1 LSHFFIFI
9 LKYEVVGK
17 MPVGILV
24 IRWDNEIG
32 PINEG
37 FYPENLKITN
47 NLLTQVYSSHRYQSL
62 KPGFASISLKNNKV
76 VSFFSGVGSDFISA
90 ENYVVALLLRRDEKP
105 NKYREILK
113 TIAAE
118 ILDKIQDGKFKKVLP
133 DLYNDL
139 AKI

>member
-1 LSHFFIFI
+1 
-9 LKYEVVGK
+9 

-62 KPGFASISLKNNKV
+62 KPGFASISLKNYKV
-76 VSFFSGVGSDFISA
+76 VSFFSGVGEDHISV
-90 ENYVVALLLRRDEKP
+90 ENYVVALLLRHDEKP
-105 NKYREILK
+105 QKYREILK
-113 TIAAE
+113 TISAE
-118 ILDKIQDGKFKKVLP
+118 ILNQIDEGKFKKSLP
-133 DLYNDL
+133 KLYNDL

>member
-1 LSHFFIFI
+1 
-9 LKYEVVGK
+9 

-32 PINEG
+32 PVNEG
-37 FYPENLKITN
+37 FYPEALKITN

-76 VSFFSGVGSDFISA
+76 VSFFSGVGDDHISV

-105 NKYREILK
+105 GKYREILK

-118 ILDKIQDGKFKKVLP
+118 ILDQTQDSKFIKLLP
-133 DLYNDL
+133 NLYRDL

>member
-1 LSHFFIFI
+1 
-9 LKYEVVGK
+9 
-17 MPVGILV
+17 MPVGILI

-37 FYPENLKITN
+37 FYPDNLKITN

-76 VSFFSGVGSDFISA
+76 VSFFSGVGDDHISV

-105 NKYREILK
+105 SKYREILK

-118 ILDKIQDGKFKKVLP
+118 ILDKTQDAKFLILLP
-133 DLYNDL
+133 NLFKEL

>member
-1 LSHFFIFI
+1 
-9 LKYEVVGK
+9 
-17 MPVGILV
+17 MPVGILI

-76 VSFFSGVGSDFISA
+76 VSFFSGVGDDHISV

-118 ILDKIQDGKFKKVLP
+118 ILDQTQDNKFIKLLP
-133 DLYNDL
+133 HLYKEL

>member
-1 LSHFFIFI
+1 
-9 LKYEVVGK
+9 
-17 MPVGILV
+17 MPVGILI

-76 VSFFSGVGSDFISA
+76 VSFFSGVGDDHISV

-105 NKYREILK
+105 HKYREILK
-113 TIAAE
+113 TIASE
-118 ILDKIQDGKFKKVLP
+118 ILDQTQDSKFLKLLP
-133 DLYNDL
+133 NLYKDL

>member
-1 LSHFFIFI
+1 L
-9 LKYEVVGK
+9 
-17 MPVGILV
+17 PVGILI

-37 FYPENLKITN
+37 FYPDNLKITN

-76 VSFFSGVGSDFISA
+76 VSFFSGVGDDHISV

-105 NKYREILK
+105 SKYREILK

-118 ILDKIQDGKFKKVLP
+118 ILDKTQDAKFIILLP
-133 DLYNDL
+133 NLFKEL

>member
-1 LSHFFIFI
+1 
-9 LKYEVVGK
+9 
-17 MPVGILV
+17 MPVGILI

-76 VSFFSGVGSDFISA
+76 VSFFSGVGEDHISV
-90 ENYVVALLLRRDEKP
+90 ENYVIALLLRRDEKP
-105 NKYREILK
+105 HKYREILK
-113 TIAAE
+113 KISAE
-118 ILDKIQDGKFKKVLP
+118 LLDQITSGKFIDQLP
-133 DLYNDL
+133 GLYKEL

>member
-1 LSHFFIFI
+1 
-9 LKYEVVGK
+9 
-17 MPVGILV
+17 MPVGILI

-37 FYPENLKITN
+37 FYPSNLKLTN

-76 VSFFSGVGSDFISA
+76 VSFFSGVGDDHISV

-113 TIAAE
+113 KIAAE
-118 ILDKIQDGKFKKVLP
+118 ILDEIPDGKFQKLLP
-133 DLYNDL
+133 DLYKEL

>member
-1 LSHFFIFI
+1 
-9 LKYEVVGK
+9 

-37 FYPENLKITN
+37 FYPDNLKITN

-76 VSFFSGVGSDFISA
+76 VSFFSGVGDDHISV

-105 NKYREILK
+105 GKYREILK

-118 ILDKIQDGKFKKVLP
+118 ILDKTQDAKFLEFLP
-133 DLYNDL
+133 NLFRDL

>member
-1 LSHFFIFI
+1 
-9 LKYEVVGK
+9 

-37 FYPENLKITN
+37 FYPDNLKLTN

-76 VSFFSGVGSDFISA
+76 VSFFSGVGDDHISV

-105 NKYREILK
+105 GKYREILK
-113 TIAAE
+113 TIAAK
-118 ILDKIQDGKFKKVLP
+118 ILDKIENGEFKKILP
-133 DLYNDL
+133 DLYREL

>member
-1 LSHFFIFI
+1 
-9 LKYEVVGK
+9 

-24 IRWDNEIG
+24 IHWDNEIG

-37 FYPENLKITN
+37 FYPDTLKITN

-62 KPGFASISLKNNKV
+62 KPGFASIALKNNKV
-76 VSFFSGVGSDFISA
+76 VSFFSGVGQDFISV

-105 NKYREILK
+105 GKYREILK

-118 ILDKIQDGKFKKVLP
+118 ILEKIPNEEYKEILP
-133 DLYNDL
+133 DLYDKL
-139 AKI
+139 AKV

>member
-1 LSHFFIFI
+1 
-9 LKYEVVGK
+9 
-17 MPVGILV
+17 MPVGILI

-37 FYPENLKITN
+37 YYPENLKITN

-76 VSFFSGVGSDFISA
+76 VSFFSGVGEDFISV
-90 ENYVVALLLRRDEKP
+90 ENHVIALLLRRDEKP
-105 NKYREILK
+105 HKYRDILK
-113 TIAAE
+113 KIAAE
-118 ILDKIQDGKFKKVLP
+118 LLEKIPDGKFMEVLP
-133 DLYNDL
+133 SLYQEL

>member
-1 LSHFFIFI
+1 L
-9 LKYEVVGK
+9 
-17 MPVGILV
+17 PVGILI

-37 FYPENLKITN
+37 FYPSSLKITN

-76 VSFFSGVGSDFISA
+76 VSFFSGVGEDHISV
-90 ENYVVALLLRRDEKP
+90 ENYVIALLLRRDEKP
-105 NKYREILK
+105 FKYREILK
-113 TIAAE
+113 KIAAE
-118 ILDKIQDGKFKKVLP
+118 LLDKIIDGSFNQVLP
-133 DLYNDL
+133 DLYKEL

>member
-1 LSHFFIFI
+1 L
-9 LKYEVVGK
+9 
-17 MPVGILV
+17 PVGILV

-37 FYPENLKITN
+37 FYPDNLKITN

-76 VSFFSGVGSDFISA
+76 VSFFSGVGDDHISV

-105 NKYREILK
+105 GKYREILK

-118 ILDKIQDGKFKKVLP
+118 ILDQTQDAKFLKLLP
-133 DLYNDL
+133 NLYRDL

>member
-1 LSHFFIFI
+1 
-9 LKYEVVGK
+9 
-17 MPVGILV
+17 MPVGILI

-37 FYPENLKITN
+37 FYPETLKITN

-76 VSFFSGVGSDFISA
+76 VSFFSGVGDDHISV
-90 ENYVVALLLRRDEKP
+90 ENYVVALLLRRDEKQS
-105 NKYREILK
+105 KYREILK
-113 TIAAE
+113 TIAAD
-118 ILDKIQDGKFKKVLP
+118 ILDKTQDSKFLKLLP
-133 DLYNDL
+133 NLYRDL

>member
-1 LSHFFIFI
+1 L
-9 LKYEVVGK
+9 
-17 MPVGILV
+17 PVGILV

-76 VSFFSGVGSDFISA
+76 VSFFSGVGDDFISI

-105 NKYREILK
+105 QKYKEVLK
-113 TIAAE
+113 KIAAE
-118 ILDKIQDGKFKKVLP
+118 ILDKIGGGDYKKVLP
-133 DLYNDL
+133 SLYKEL
-139 AKI
+139 AKV

>member
-1 LSHFFIFI
+1 
-9 LKYEVVGK
+9 
-17 MPVGILV
+17 V

-37 FYPENLKITN
+37 FYPDNLKITN

-76 VSFFSGVGSDFISA
+76 VSFFSGVGDDFISI

-105 NKYREILK
+105 HKYREVLK
-113 TIAAE
+113 KIAAE
-118 ILDKIQDGKFKKVLP
+118 ILDKIGDGQFKKALP
-133 DLYNDL
+133 SLYKEL
-139 AKI
+139 AKV

>member
-1 LSHFFIFI
+1 
-9 LKYEVVGK
+9 

-37 FYPENLKITN
+37 FYPDNLKITN

-76 VSFFSGVGSDFISA
+76 VSFFSGVGDDFISI

-105 NKYREILK
+105 HLYREVLK
-113 TIAAE
+113 KIAAE
-118 ILDKIQDGKFKKVLP
+118 ILDKIADGAFKKVLP
-133 DLYNDL
+133 SLYKEL
-139 AKI
+139 AKV

>member
-1 LSHFFIFI
+1 
-9 LKYEVVGK
+9 

-37 FYPENLKITN
+37 FYPDTLKITN

-62 KPGFASISLKNNKV
+62 HPGFASISLKNNKV
-76 VSFFSGVGSDFISA
+76 VSFFSGVGQDFISV

-105 NKYREILK
+105 GKYREILK

-118 ILDKIQDGKFKKVLP
+118 ILEKIPDEKYKEVLP
-133 DLYNDL
+133 SLYEQL
-139 AKI
+139 ARI

>member
-1 LSHFFIFI
+1 L
-9 LKYEVVGK
+9 
-17 MPVGILV
+17 PVGILI

-37 FYPENLKITN
+37 FYPDNLKITN

-76 VSFFSGVGSDFISA
+76 VSFFSGVGDDHISV

-105 NKYREILK
+105 GKYREILK

-118 ILDKIQDGKFKKVLP
+118 ILDKTQDAKFLNLLP
-133 DLYNDL
+133 NLFKDL

>member
-1 LSHFFIFI
+1 
-9 LKYEVVGK
+9 

-37 FYPENLKITN
+37 FYPDTLKITN
-47 NLLTQVYSSHRYQSL
+47 NLLTQVYSSHRY
-62 KPGFASISLKNNKV
+62 KV
-76 VSFFSGVGSDFISA
+76 VSFFSGVGQDFISV

-105 NKYREILK
+105 GKYREILK

-118 ILDKIQDGKFKKVLP
+118 ILEKIPDGAFKKVLP
-133 DLYNDL
+133 GLYDQL

>member
-1 LSHFFIFI
+1 
-9 LKYEVVGK
+9 

-37 FYPENLKITN
+37 FYPESLKITN

-62 KPGFASISLKNNKV
+62 KPGFASISLKNHKV
-76 VSFFSGVGSDFISA
+76 VSFFSGVGEDHISI
-90 ENYVVALLLRRDEKP
+90 ENYVVALLLRHDEKP
-105 NKYREILK
+105 QKYREILK
-113 TIAAE
+113 TISAE
-118 ILDKIQDGKFKKVLP
+118 ILNQIDEGKFKKALP
-133 DLYNDL
+133 KLYNDL

>member
-1 LSHFFIFI
+1 L
-9 LKYEVVGK
+9 
-17 MPVGILV
+17 PVGILI

-37 FYPENLKITN
+37 FYPETLKITN

-76 VSFFSGVGSDFISA
+76 VSFFSGVGDDHISV

-105 NKYREILK
+105 SKYREILK

-118 ILDKIQDGKFKKVLP
+118 ILDQTQDRKFLKLLP
-133 DLYNDL
+133 NLYKDL

>member
-1 LSHFFIFI
+1 
-9 LKYEVVGK
+9 

-37 FYPENLKITN
+37 FYPDNLKITN

-62 KPGFASISLKNNKV
+62 KPGFASISLKNNKI
-76 VSFFSGVGSDFISA
+76 VSFFSGVGDMHISV

-105 NKYREILK
+105 QKYREILK
-113 TIAAE
+113 KIAAE
-118 ILDKIQDGKFKKVLP
+118 ILDKIPEGKFLKILP
-133 DLYNDL
+133 DLYKEL
-139 AKI
+139 AKV